1 MKQIYG
7 VFDIKNNKYTDSSE
21 GIYAFDNN
29 EFSVWVYGSAES
41 TNGINCGEELADIF
55 KNNGTV
61 FTEKVCGVYIV
72 VILDT
77 INKSVT
83 VFHDRSTSSAVLYY
97 TECDGKIY
105 ISTSLKRILSKTG
118 MKRQFNENTVEEF
131 ITNGFIYGEE
141 TLVKNVFKLKAF
153 HCLKISEGKVQQLRV
168 NYPVREISKGEA
180 LDSFKPSLNKAI
192 KKLFDGES
200 EINLP
205 LSSGF
210 DSNYIAY
217 VASEKGNAPINA
229 FSVGGKFGKNELPVV
244 EANVKHYNRMKLN
257 SALTDKNTLQNLP
270 DIVWRL
276 EGSVYEVGLF
286 LQYELAKL
294 VFDSGKKYLICGECA
309 DQVMNKY
316 YLQEDR
322 LFPQKNNGNVTYY
335 EFSEYPFIFGNYLIL
350 KKNGILANSFGIET
364 RYPYLDNE
372 VVSVSHALR
381 SINGKDKRV
390 HTANCEECL
399 PDGILK
405 NMSKIG
411 GATECHSLFNSA
423 EEIKEFFAFV
433 EKSNFYI
440 SHENMIKRHSYGE
453 SQKQTGIKKYKTL
466 VRNMFLRIL
475 HLSNEKNKYFNE
487 EVKLREYMCIAY
499 IVIFEKLFIT
509 DEYSNLFSEDGINL
523 KLSDVL

>member
-1 MKQIYG
+1 MKHIYG
-7 VFDIKNNKYTDSSE
+7 VFDIKKNEYTDGSE
-21 GIYAFDNN
+21 EVYS
-29 EFSVWVYGSAES
+29 FSDSEISLWVYGSAES
-41 TNGINCGEELADIF
+41 ENGLNCGEKLADIF
-55 KNNGTV
+55 KNYGV
-61 FTEKVCGVYIV
+61 RFTEKVCGVYIA
-72 VILDT
+72 VIFDR
-77 INKSVT
+77 INNSLT

-97 TECDGKIY
+97 TQYNEKIY
-105 ISTSLKRILSKTG
+105 ISTSMKHILSKTG
-118 MKRQFNENTVEEF
+118 MPRKFNENSVEDF

-141 TLVKNVFKLKAF
+141 TLIKDVYKIKAF
-153 HCLKISEGKVQQLRV
+153 HCLEIAGNTVQQLRV
-168 NYPVREISKGEA
+168 NYHVHEMSKGEA
-180 LDSFKPSLNKAI
+180 LDSFKLSLDKAVE
-192 KKLFDGES
+192 KCFAGED

-217 VASEKGNAPINA
+217 VASEKSDAPINA

-244 EANVKHYNRMKLN
+244 EKNVKHYKRMKLN
-257 SALTDKNTLQNLP
+257 SALTDKDTLQNLP
-270 DIVWRL
+270 DIIWRL

-294 VFDSGKKYLICGECA
+294 VSDSGKKYLICGECA

-316 YLQEDR
+316 YLKEDR
-322 LFPQKNNGNVTYY
+322 LFPDKADGETIYY

-364 RYPYLDNE
+364 RYPFLDNE

-399 PDGILK
+399 SDEILE

-411 GATECHSLFNSA
+411 GATEFHSLFNTDD
-423 EEIKEFFAFV
+423 EIKKFLSDV
-433 EKSNFYI
+433 EKSDFYA
-440 SHENMIKRHSYGE
+440 SHKDMIKRHSYTE

-466 VRNMFLRIL
+466 VRNVLLKIFHI
-475 HLSNEKNKYFNE
+475 SNEKNTYFNVE
-487 EVKLREYMCIAY
+487 MKLREYMCVAY
-499 IVIFEKLFIT
+499 LIVFEKLFIS
-509 DEYSNLFSEDGINL
+509 DDYSDMFNDDGIKI

>member
-7 VFDIKNNKYTDSSE
+7 VFDLKKNEYTDASE
-21 GIYAFDNN
+21 DVYTFHDDSI
-29 EFSVWVYGSAES
+29 SLWIYGSAES
-41 TNGINCGEELADIF
+41 ENSVNCGEVLADIF
-55 KNNGTV
+55 KKYGLE
-61 FTEKVCGVYIV
+61 FTDKVCGVYIAV
-72 VILDT
+72 FFDKISKAVY
-77 INKSVT
+77 

-97 TECDGKIY
+97 AEYNEKFY
-105 ISTSLKRILSKTG
+105 ISTSLKRIFFETK
-118 MKRQFNENTVEEF
+118 MPRIFNENAVEEF
-131 ITNGFIYGEE
+131 IINGYIYGEN
-141 TLVKNVFKLKAF
+141 TLVKDIYKLKAF
-153 HCLKISEGKVQQLRV
+153 HCLEIAGGTVRQLRV
-168 NYPVREISKGEA
+168 NYHVREMSKGEA
-180 LDSFKPSLNKAI
+180 LDSFKAAVDKAVQ
-192 KKLFDGES
+192 KCFHGES
-200 EINLP
+200 EINIP

-217 VASEKGNAPINA
+217 VASEKSDASINA

-244 EANVKHYNRMKLN
+244 EKNVKHYKSMKLS
-257 SALTDKNTLQNLP
+257 SALTDKDTLQNFP

-294 VFDSGKKYLICGECA
+294 VQKNGKKSLICGECA

-316 YLQEDR
+316 YLREDR
-322 LFPQKNNGNVTYY
+322 LFPQKDGGAPLYY

-390 HTANCEECL
+390 HTANCEDCL
-399 PDGILK
+399 PTEILE

-411 GATECHSLFNSA
+411 GATEFHSLFNS
-423 EEIKEFFAFV
+423 EDEIRKFFSDI
-433 EKSNFYI
+433 EKSDFYA
-440 SHENMIKRHSYGE
+440 SHKEMIKRHSYTE

-466 VRNMFLRIL
+466 VRNTLLKIFHI
-475 HLSNEKNKYFNE
+475 SNEKNSYFNTE
-487 EVKLREYMCIAY
+487 MKLKEYMCTAY
-499 IVIFEKLFIT
+499 LVIFEKLFIS
-509 DEYSNLFSEDGINL
+509 DIYSDKFSEDGIKI

>member
-7 VFDIKNNKYTDSSE
+7 VFDKKRNEYTDCSE
-21 GIYAFDNN
+21 DVYAFSDIDI
-29 EFSVWVYGSAES
+29 SLWVYGSAES
-41 TNGINCGEELADIF
+41 EYGVNCGEKLAEIY
-55 KNNGTV
+55 KTHGTE
-61 FTEKVCGVYIV
+61 FTDKVCGVYIA
-72 VILDT
+72 VIFDKT
-77 INKSVT
+77 NKSVF

-97 TECDGKIY
+97 VEYNEKIY
-105 ISTSLKRILSKTG
+105 ISTSLKHLLSETG
-118 MKRQFNENTVEEF
+118 MPRIFNENTVEDF

-141 TLVKNVFKLKAF
+141 TLIKDIYKLKAF
-153 HCLKISEGKVQQLRV
+153 HCLEIAEGKANQLTV
-168 NYPVREISKGEA
+168 KYHVREMTKGEA
-180 LDSFKPSLNKAI
+180 LDSFKSVLDNAVQKC
-192 KKLFDGES
+192 FSES
-200 EINLP
+200 EINIP

-217 VASEKGNAPINA
+217 VASEKSEATINA

-244 EANVKHYNRMKLN
+244 ESNVKHYKRMKLN
-257 SALTDKNTLQNLP
+257 SALTDKDTLQNLP

-294 VFDSGKKYLICGECA
+294 VSDSGKKYLICGECA

-316 YLQEDR
+316 YLREDR
-322 LFPQKNNGNVTYY
+322 LFPKKDGETPLYY

-399 PDGILK
+399 PDEILK

-411 GATECHSLFNSA
+411 GATEFHSLFNSEA
-423 EEIKEFFAFV
+423 EIKKFLSDV
-433 EKSNFYI
+433 ENSDFYA
-440 SHENMIKRHSYGE
+440 SHKEMIKRHSYSE
-453 SQKQTGIKKYKTL
+453 SQKQTGVKKYKTL
-466 VRNMFLRIL
+466 VRNTLLKLFHI
-475 HLSNEKNKYFNE
+475 SNEKNRYFNVE
-487 EVKLREYMCIAY
+487 MKLKEYMCVAY
-499 IVIFEKLFIT
+499 LIIFEKLFIS
-509 DEYSNLFSEDGINL
+509 DKYSDMFNEDGIEL
-523 KLSDVL
+523 KLNDIL

>member
-7 VFDIKNNKYTDSSE
+7 FFDKKKSEYTDSS
-21 GIYAFDNN
+21 ADVFN
-29 EFSVWVYGSAES
+29 FSDGELSLWVYGSAES
-41 TNGINCGEELADIF
+41 KNGINNGEELVDIF
-55 KNNGTV
+55 KEYGQKI
-61 FTEKVCGVYIV
+61 TEKISGVYIA
-72 VILDT
+72 VIFDK
-77 INKSVT
+77 INKTVS

-97 TECDGKIY
+97 AEYNEKIY
-105 ISTSLKRILSKTG
+105 ISTSLKRILYETG
-118 MKRQFNENTVEEF
+118 MSRWFNENSVEDF
-131 ITNGFIYGEE
+131 ITNGYIYGED
-141 TLVKNVFKLKAF
+141 TLIKDIYKLKAF
-153 HCLKISEGKVQQLRV
+153 HCLKISKDAVRQSRVSYYLR
-168 NYPVREISKGEA
+168 EMTKGEA
-180 LDSFKPSLNKAI
+180 LDAFKPSLDKAVE
-192 KKLFDGES
+192 KCFDGEN

-244 EANVKHYNRMKLN
+244 ESNVKHYNRMNLK
-257 SALTDKNTLQNLP
+257 SALTDKDTLQNLP

-294 VFDSGKKYLICGECA
+294 VSDSGKKHLICGECA

-322 LFPQKNNGNVTYY
+322 LFPKKADGEALYY

-350 KKNGILANSFGIET
+350 KKNGILANSFGVET

-381 SINGKDKRV
+381 NVNGKDKRV

-399 PDGILK
+399 PNEILK

-411 GATECHSLFNSA
+411 GATECHSLFNSEA
-423 EEIKEFFAFV
+423 EIKNFFACI
-433 EKSNFYI
+433 EKSNFYS
-440 SHENMIKRHSYGE
+440 SHKDMINRHSYSE
-453 SQKQTGIKKYKTL
+453 RQKQTGIKKYKTL
-466 VRNMFLRIL
+466 VRNTIFKIL
-475 HLSNEKNKYFNE
+475 HLSNEKNKYFNDE
-487 EVKLREYMCIAY
+487 MKLREYICIAY
-499 IVIFEKLFIT
+499 LVVFEKLFIT
-509 DEYSNLFSEDGINL
+509 DGYSKMFGEDGIKI